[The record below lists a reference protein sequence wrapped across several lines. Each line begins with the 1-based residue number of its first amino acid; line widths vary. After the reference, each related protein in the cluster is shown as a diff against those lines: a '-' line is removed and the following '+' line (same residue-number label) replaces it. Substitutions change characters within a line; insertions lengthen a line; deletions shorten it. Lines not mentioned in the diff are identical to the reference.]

1 MALVRPVA
9 AVEVVVVA
17 VAAAALQLGLLRQL
31 VCPNVAPF
39 QDGDAATPCDYDD
52 EQRED
57 AALLSSHAH
66 DVACSL
72 F

>member
-1 MALVRPVA
+1 MRPVA
-9 AVEVVVVA
+9 AVEVVA
-17 VAAAALQLGLLRQL
+17 AAAALQLGLLRQL

-39 QDGDAATPCDYDD
+39 RDGDAATACDYDD
-52 EQRED
+52 EQHED
-57 AALLSSHAH
+57 AALLSSNAH